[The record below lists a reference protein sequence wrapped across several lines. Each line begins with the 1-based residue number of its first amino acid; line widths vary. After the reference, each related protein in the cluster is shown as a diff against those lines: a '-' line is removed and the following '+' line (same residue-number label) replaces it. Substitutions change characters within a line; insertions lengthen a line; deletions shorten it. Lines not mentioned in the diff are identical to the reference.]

1 MDWGFYFKDLLLKY
15 FGGSETRDIIGYN
28 VYACVCLGR
37 LGVLGLWFLTSQIW
51 MFVRTFWSNH
61 GTFMECIKFNDD
73 MINIS
78 HTPHADEHAETHTFH
93 AMH

>member
-1 MDWGFYFKDLLLKY
+1 MY
-15 FGGSETRDIIGYN
+15 
-28 VYACVCLGR
+28 VCVCLGR
-37 LGVLGLWFLTSQIW
+37 MGVLGLWFATSQIW

-78 HTPHADEHAETHTFH
+78 HTPHADEHVETHFMQGTDTIH
-93 AMH
+93 TQLLESQTL